1 MISKRFQA
9 SSKHWG
15 TAHLWTC
22 LSMVEYSLA
31 LAAILFFLGLQE
43 INLLSR
49 LQAREEKSREEK
61 RAEQSVIHSFFLL
74 LVSHTRGHC
83 LSGTLFFSEI
93 LYIPTFNTASA
104 QQCSAVVSVVFSGL
118 SPDRR
123 KETTF
128 KLMRLAVSCSCPSHK
143 YSSFAA
149 FVNLPVAKAPLVT
162 GLSDSYKSM
171 GIML

>member
-1 MISKRFQA
+1 
-9 SSKHWG
+9 
-15 TAHLWTC
+15 
-22 LSMVEYSLA
+22 MVEYSLA

-49 LQAREEKSREEK
+49 LQARQEKKREEK
-61 RAEQSVIHSFFLL
+61 RREEKRAEQSRAEQSVIHSFFLL

-104 QQCSAVVSVVFSGL
+104 VQCSAVVSVVFSGL
-118 SPDRR
+118 SPDRG

-171 GIML
+171 GIMR